1 MGKPRSFF
9 PFASGDKSQSFSLSG
24 GKHFFL
30 ESRGGRERE
39 GGRGREREG
48 EGGREGRKNS
58 SLFIKGTLLPL
69 TLAKSSPNHP

>member
-30 ESRGGRERE
+30 ERRGGRERE
-39 GGRGREREG
+39 GGREK
-48 EGGREGRKNS
+48 EGGREGRKGREEELITS
-58 SLFIKGTLLPL
+58 
-69 TLAKSSPNHP
+69 H